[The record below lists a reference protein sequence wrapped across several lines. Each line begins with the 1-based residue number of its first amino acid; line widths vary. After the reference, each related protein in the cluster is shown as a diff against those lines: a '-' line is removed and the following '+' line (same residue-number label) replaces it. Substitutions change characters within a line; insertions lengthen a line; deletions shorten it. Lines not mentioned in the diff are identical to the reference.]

1 MKKLTF
7 AMLAVIFAMLAGCAS
22 MGDVQG
28 TAAQDS
34 GPFGTQV
41 DTLDD

>member
-1 MKKLTF
+1 MKKITF
-7 AMLAVIFAMLAGCAS
+7 AMLAAIFAILSGCAS

-34 GPFGTQV
+34 GPFPSQPE
-41 DTLDD
+41 TLDD